1 MAFERRGP
9 SAFAVHPG
17 EILKK
22 EFLEPLDLA
31 GNKLAKQIGV
41 KPQTIN
47 DITLE
52 KRGISADIAARLA
65 RFFGTTEQFWMNLQ
79 DSYDLAKVHKEKRK
93 ELEKI
98 GRYEMQAA

>member
-17 EILKK
+17 EILRK
-22 EFLEPLDLA
+22 EFLEPLDLS
-31 GNKLAKQIGV
+31 GYKLAKQIGV

-65 RFFGTTEQFWMNLQ
+65 RFFGTTEQFWMNLNGC
-79 DSYDLAKVHKEKRK
+79 YELAKVHKEKRK
-93 ELEKI
+93 ELDKI
-98 GRYEMQAA
+98 SRYEVQVA